1 MRLQMGIVKVEIK
14 IPELVR
20 AVEVFKEN
28 NHKLFEVITSEV
40 KSSVT
45 NCLNKL
51 LETEIDIFLGQADQS
66 TNKKNGSYEREF
78 SIKGVGCIRLRVPRD
93 RNSAFK
99 SLIVPEHETI
109 DRKLKEDLALLHL
122 AGISNRTMALV
133 SKRILGVKVSP
144 QTVHNSLGLLED
156 KALKWLERP
165 ITKEYKILFIDGT
178 NFNITRRG
186 STEKEP
192 TLVVMGL
199 DDRNC
204 YSILSLQPGQKDS
217 ADCWGEVFKDLKKR
231 GLNPRAI
238 EIGIM
243 DGLPGLENKFKEHFS
258 NAVTGRCWVHAK
270 KNILLKAPKRLSDSL
285 NLLTDRIMYAKSES
299 EARSAFRGLK
309 EQMGNDAERAVACL
323 EKDLESLLVHFKFE
337 QKLWRVLRTTNPIE
351 RINKEL
357 KRRFKSMEHV
367 GEKTQNVLLAFTAM
381 RLEYNWQTNSVDNK
395 KLNNLKQIKQE
406 NNNNQIDDVLENL
419 IH

>member
-1 MRLQMGIVKVEIK
+1 MNLQMGIVKVEIK
-14 IPELVR
+14 IPELVK

-51 LETEIDIFLGQADQS
+51 LEAEIDIFLGQADQS

-78 SIKGVGCIRLRVPRD
+78 SIKGVGCIRLRMPRD
-93 RNSAFK
+93 RNSNFK
-99 SLIVPEHETI
+99 STIVPEHETL

-133 SKRILGVKVSP
+133 SKRILGVNVSA

-178 NFNITRRG
+178 NFRITRRG

-217 ADCWGEVFKDLKKR
+217 ADCWGEVFKDLIKR
-231 GLNPRAI
+231 GLNPRVV
-238 EIGIM
+238 EIGVM
-243 DGLPGLENKFKEHFS
+243 DGLPGLEKKFKEYFN
-258 NAVTGRCWVHAK
+258 NAVAGRCWVHAK
-270 KNILLKAPKRLSDSL
+270 KNILLKAPKRLSDAL
-285 NLLTDRIMYAKSES
+285 NLLIDRIMYAKSEA
-299 EARSAFRGLK
+299 EARQAFRGLK
-309 EQMGNDAERAVACL
+309 EQMGNDAERAIACL

-357 KRRFKSMEHV
+357 KRRFKSMEHI

-381 RLEYNWQTNSVDNK
+381 RLEYNWQSNSVDNK
-395 KLNNLKQIKQE
+395 KINNLKNQKLIK
-406 NNNNQIDDVLENL
+406 NQMDDVLENL